1 MPLMLTA
8 EKLGIEKG
16 IEQGIKKGIKKG
28 IGLGRE
34 QGIKKGIGLG
44 REQGMYEVAKRMYSK
59 GFDLKTIIDATGLSE
74 KKIKKIIK
82 NKNQ

>member
-16 IEQGIKKGIKKG
+16 I
-28 IGLGRE
+28 
-34 QGIKKGIGLG
+34 KKGIGLG
-44 REQGMYEVAKRMYSK
+44 REQGMYEITKRMYSK
-59 GFDLKTIIDATGLSE
+59 GFDLKTIIEATGLSE